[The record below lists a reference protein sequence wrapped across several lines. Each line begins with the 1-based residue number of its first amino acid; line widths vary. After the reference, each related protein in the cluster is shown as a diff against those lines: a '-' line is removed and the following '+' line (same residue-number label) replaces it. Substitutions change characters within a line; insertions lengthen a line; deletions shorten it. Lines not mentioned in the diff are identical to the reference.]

1 MNEEKILN
9 GTEEAIENTA
19 AEAAN
24 PEKPEKNPRGQN
36 RTIEEKLLWQLHKS
50 GNFFRYQTEGRGGQ
64 RRALAAIAH
73 EEGISQRELMERL
86 EVKAGSLSEIL
97 GKLEERGCIRRR
109 KNEEDRRNYNLFLTE
124 AGRAALEELNARHRE
139 SAEGLFAALEEEE
152 KQQLSA
158 LLKKL
163 LLSLKEQKAEQEAE
177 KEERGGREHRKKDG
191 CGKHAHGEK
200 HWEAHSHK
208 AGKHG
213 GHYEAKAYGNRER
226 GEEEREEL

>member
-1 MNEEKILN
+1 MSEEKILN

-19 AEAAN
+19 AEAIA
-24 PEKPEKNPRGQN
+24 PEKNPRGQN
-36 RTIEEKLLWQLHKS
+36 RTIEEKLLWQFHKS
-50 GNFFRYQTEGRGGQ
+50 GNFFRYQAEGRGGQ
-64 RRALAAIAH
+64 RRVLAAIAH

-124 AGRAALEELNARHRE
+124 TGRAALEELNARHRE
-139 SAEGLFAALEEEE
+139 SAEGLFAGLEEEE
-152 KQQLSA
+152 KQQLSD

-177 KEERGGREHRKKDG
+177 KGEKEHRKEG
-191 CGKHAHGEK
+191 GRGKHAHGEK

-213 GHYEAKAYGNRER
+213 GHYEERAHGNRER
-226 GEEEREEL
+226 GEEGREEL